1 MRYICICTT
10 QAITCMKFL
19 DTSLQITTASTV
31 SLELVWGNGTIQYSL
46 DENSEDDIR
55 CRLPQ
60 HTLWRALPLPVPP
73 LAGVLYDCPLLASGC
88 SSCLALSAM
97 GFRCGW
103 CSADTSCAVVEE
115 CSNGDIATSTSQ
127 CASPAATSVAPLR
140 GPVEGGTRLNIT
152 GTDLGAAFSDI
163 VEVTLQGTSDVT
175 CNVAEY
181 ESDYIPGTQ
190 VVCETEAF
198 SSVGDYVVVV
208 VVNRSS
214 GPVPSSGVSFSV
226 EQPTVSGVSPE
237 FGPVSGGAEVMIS
250 GSKLDTGNTEDTRV
264 ELNGVEC
271 VVRE

>member
-1 MRYICICTT
+1 MCTI
-10 QAITCMKFL
+10 QATMCMKFF
-19 DTSLQITTASTV
+19 DTPLQVTTASTV
-31 SLELVWGNGTIQYSL
+31 PLELIWRNGTIQYSL

-60 HTLWRALPLPVPP
+60 HTLWCALPLPVPP

-127 CASPAATSVAPLR
+127 CPSPAATSVAPLR
-140 GPVEGGTRLNIT
+140 GPVEGGTRLTIT

-163 VEVTLQGTSDVT
+163 VEVTLQGTSNVT

-190 VVCETEAF
+190 IVCETEAF
-198 SSVGDYVVVV
+198 RSVGDYDVVVE
-208 VVNRSS
+208 VNRSS
-214 GPVPSSGVSFSV
+214 VPVPSSGVSFSV

-237 FGPVSGGAEVMIS
+237 FGPVSGGVEVMIS
-250 GSKLDTGNTEDTRV
+250 GSNLDTGNTEDTRV

-271 VVRE
+271 VMRE